1 MVEEG
6 ERSEVQQLAAK
17 RRIKALERME
27 AERLEAKL
35 QQEDELQHE
44 NNIRKEAELRWPEFN
59 KTEEGGGVRYERV
72 GGGRIAG
79 RGRQEE

>member
-35 QQEDELQHE
+35 Q
-44 NNIRKEAELRWPEFN
+44 
-59 KTEEGGGVRYERV
+59 
-72 GGGRIAG
+72 
-79 RGRQEE
+79 